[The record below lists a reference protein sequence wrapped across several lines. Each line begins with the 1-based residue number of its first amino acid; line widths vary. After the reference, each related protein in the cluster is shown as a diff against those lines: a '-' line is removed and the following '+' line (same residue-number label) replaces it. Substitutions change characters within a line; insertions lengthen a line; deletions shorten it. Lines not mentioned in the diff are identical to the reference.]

1 MAKIIKGRVW
11 KFGDN
16 INTDLMMPNVAYEYP
31 PNEQPKFVFSANRPG
46 WSSEVQKGD
55 IIIGGS
61 NFGTGSSRPAAK
73 QLVGLGIAVVV
84 GESING
90 LFLRNC
96 VNFGLP
102 AFSCPGVSA
111 LFDEGDTAII
121 DYAESAVKNERTGES
136 VSGRKLPSSLIQLT
150 LSGGIVPLLRRE
162 GYLNE

>member
-1 MAKIIKGRVW
+1 MAHISGRVW

-16 INTDLMMPNVAYEYP
+16 INSDLMMPSIAYESP

-46 WSSEVQKGD
+46 WSSQVQKGD
-55 IIIGGS
+55 VIIGGS

-73 QLVGLGIAVVV
+73 LLLGLGISAIVA
-84 GESING
+84 ESING

-111 LFDEGDTAII
+111 LFEEGDTAII
-121 DYAESAVKNERTGES
+121 DYPESAVRNERS
-136 VSGRKLPSSLIQLT
+136 NDSLSGRKLPQSLIQLT
-150 LSGGIVPLLRRE
+150 LSGGVVPLLRRE
-162 GYLNE
+162 GYLKE

>member
-1 MAKIIKGRVW
+1 MSVITGRVW

-16 INTDLMMPNVAYEYP
+16 INTDLMMPNIAYEHP
-31 PNEQPKFVFSANRPG
+31 PKEQPKFVFSANRPG
-46 WSSEVQKGD
+46 WSAEVRKGD
-55 IIIGGS
+55 VIIGGT

-73 QLVGLGIAVVV
+73 QVAGLGVSIIVA
-84 GESING
+84 ESING

-111 LFDEGDTAII
+111 LFEEGDSAVI
-121 DYAESAVKNERTGES
+121 DYDNSTITNQR
-136 VSGRKLPSSLIQLT
+136 SGKSLSGKKLPPALIELT

-162 GYLNE
+162 GYLKAE

>member
-1 MAKIIKGRVW
+1 MAYIRGRVW

-46 WSSEVQKGD
+46 WSSEVEKGD
-55 IIIGGS
+55 VIIGGS

-73 QLVGLGIAVVV
+73 QLLGLGIAIVVA
-84 GESING
+84 ESING

-102 AFSCPGVSA
+102 AFSCPGVSV
-111 LFDEGDTAII
+111 LFEEGDTAII
-121 DYAESAVKNERTGES
+121 DYQGSTITNKRSGES
-136 VSGRKLPSSLIQLT
+136 LSGRKLPSSLIQLT

-162 GYLNE
+162 GYLKE

>member
-1 MAKIIKGRVW
+1 MAHITGRVW

-16 INTDLMMPNVAYEYP
+16 INTDLMMPNAAYEYP

-46 WSSEVQKGD
+46 WSAEVQKGD
-55 IIIGGS
+55 VIIGGS

-73 QLVGLGIAVVV
+73 QLVGLGIAVLVA
-84 GESING
+84 ESING

-102 AFSCPGVSA
+102 AFSCPGVSV
-111 LFDEGDTAII
+111 LFEEGDTAII
-121 DYAESAVKNERTGES
+121 DYEGSTITNKGSGES
-136 VSGRKLPSSLIQLT
+136 LSGRKLPSSLIELT

-162 GYLNE
+162 GYFKE

>member
-1 MAKIIKGRVW
+1 
-11 KFGDN
+11 
-16 INTDLMMPNVAYEYP
+16 MMPNVAYEYP

-55 IIIGGS
+55 VIIGGS

-73 QLVGLGIAVVV
+73 QLVGLGIAVVIA
-84 GESING
+84 ESING

-111 LFDEGDTAII
+111 LFNEGDTAII
-121 DYAESAVKNERTGES
+121 DYAESTITNERTGES
-136 VSGRKLPSSLIQLT
+136 VSGRNLPSSLIQLT

-162 GYLNE
+162 GYLKE

>member
-1 MAKIIKGRVW
+1 MAHIRGRVW

-16 INTDLMMPNVAYEYP
+16 INTDLMMPNVAYDSP

-55 IIIGGS
+55 VIIGGS

-73 QLVGLGIAVVV
+73 QLLGLGIAVVV
-84 GESING
+84 AESING

-111 LFDEGDTAII
+111 LFEEGDTAII
-121 DYAESAVKNERTGES
+121 DYQGSTITNERSGES
-136 VSGRKLPSSLIQLT
+136 LSGRKLPSSLIQLT

-162 GYLNE
+162 GYLKE